1 MSSKFELQG
10 KIAIVTGGSGTS
22 HGIGRCI
29 ALEYAKAG
37 ANVVVASRN
46 QENLDKVAA
55 EIRALGRESLA
66 IATDVCIPEQV
77 DNMVKQTVDRFGRV
91 DILVNNVGGSSF
103 GKAEDVS
110 PDVWNDHMVLNLNAT
125 FFCSVAAGKVMIEQK
140 SGKII
145 NISSTT
151 SIKGEPM
158 MAPYAAAKAGVI
170 SLTKSLALG
179 WAQHNINVNCI
190 APGGVALPDHSLE
203 GIPDEEYAK
212 QKKAETTADGTPL
225 LPLQLP
231 GKPEDVAHLAL
242 FLASAAS
249 DLITGEVLVI
259 RGAEFASVYI

>member
-1 MSSKFELQG
+1 MSSKFELQD
-10 KIAIVTGGSGTS
+10 KVAIVTGGSGTT
-22 HGIGRCI
+22 HGIGKCI

-46 QENLDKVAA
+46 QENLDKVAN

-66 IATDVCIPEQV
+66 IATDICIPEQV
-77 DNMVKQTVDRFGRV
+77 ESMVKQTVDMFGRV

-103 GKAEDVS
+103 SKPEDVS

-125 FFCSVAAGKVMIEQK
+125 FYCCAAAGKVMIKQK

-145 NISSTT
+145 TISSTA

-170 SLTKSLALG
+170 SLTKSLALA

-190 APGGVALPDHSLE
+190 APGKIALPDHPLE
-203 GIPDEEYAK
+203 GIGQEEYQK
-212 QKKAETTADGTPL
+212 QKEVKTTADGTPV

-249 DLITGEVLVI
+249 DLITGEVMVI